1 MNRTV
6 VNRILTLT
14 LRDRVSLRV
23 SSRGLLVVVVLLV
36 VLLALGA
43 VTALSGEPGLTWR
56 QLLALPWS
64 PPDGAAGFMLERVR
78 APRFL
83 TALFAGMALGVSGAL
98 FQTVTRNPLGSPEI
112 IGLTSGA
119 AAGAAAATLWPG
131 YLPVPV
137 AAVAGG
143 AVAVLAVWLGTGR
156 GFSSPGRLIVVGI
169 AVSAVA
175 SALTGL
181 AMTRTGDQEAQTLA
195 FYLNGNLASRSWTDV
210 ATIGAVVVILVPAV
224 IALSRH
230 LDLIAVGDELADALG
245 ARVAATRSVAVAL
258 AVLLAGAAVS
268 VCGPIAFVALVAP
281 QIAVRLT
288 GGHFPGV
295 LGPALLGGVL
305 LTAADLV
312 SQSLNLSPSLPVGI
326 FTAGIGSVY
335 LGYLLLREAR
345 KGTL

>member
-1 MNRTV
+1 MNRT
-6 VNRILTLT
+6 LTLT
-14 LRDRVSLRV
+14 VGDRVSLRV
-23 SSRGLLVVVVLLV
+23 ESRGLVVVVVLLV
-36 VLLALGA
+36 ALLALGSA
-43 VTALSGEPGLTWR
+43 TLLAGEIGLTWR
-56 QLLALPWS
+56 ELLSLPWS
-64 PPDGAAGFMLERVR
+64 PPEGAAGFMLERVR
-78 APRFL
+78 GPRFL
-83 TALFAGMALGVSGAL
+83 TALFAGMALGVSGSL

-156 GFSSPGRLIVVGI
+156 GFSAPGRLIIVGI
-169 AVSAVA
+169 AVGAIA
-175 SALTGL
+175 SAMTGL

-195 FYLNGNLASRSWTDV
+195 FYLNGNLASRSWTHV
-210 ATIGAVVVILVPAV
+210 AIITAVVLVVVPAGLL
-224 IALSRH
+224 LSRH

-245 ARVAATRSVAVAL
+245 ARVTTTRTL
-258 AVLLAGAAVS
+258 AVGIAVILAGAAVS

-288 GGHFPGV
+288 GGHFPGIV
-295 LGPALLGGVL
+295 GPALMGGVL
-305 LTAADLV
+305 LTASDLV
-312 SQSLNLSPSLPVGI
+312 VQSLELSPSLPVGI
-326 FTAGIGSVY
+326 FTAGIGSAY
-335 LGYLLLREAR
+335 LGYLLLREVR